1 MEKYTRSD
9 GRSPGQLRK
18 IRITPD
24 YTRYAEGCALIELGG
39 TRVLCTA
46 SVEERTAPFLI
57 GTGRGWVTAEYAM
70 LPRATHTRS
79 PRDISKLRLSSRS
92 AEIQRLLG
100 RSLRCVCD
108 MSLLGERTIVV
119 DCDVLQ
125 ADGGTRTASVTG
137 GYVALAL
144 AMDRLVRDGVLP
156 QSPLTGQVAA
166 VSVGMVDGRA
176 LLDLCYD
183 EDSRADVDMNIVM
196 TGEGGLVEVQGTGE
210 GRAFSRVEMSSLMT
224 LARRGIARLLAE
236 QRRVLAGRTGTGGRV

>member
-1 MEKYTRSD
+1 MQRCD

-18 IRITPD
+18 LKITPD
-24 YTRYAEGCALIELGG
+24 YTRYAEGSVLIECGA

-46 SVEERTAPFLI
+46 TVEDRTPPFLT
-57 GTGRGWVTAEYAM
+57 GTGKGWVTAEYSM

-100 RSLRCVCD
+100 RALRCVCD
-108 MSLLGERTIVV
+108 TELLGERTVVV

-144 AMDRLVRDGVLP
+144 AMNRLVRDGVLP
-156 QSPLTGQVAA
+156 QNPLTGQVAA
-166 VSVGMVDGRA
+166 ISVGIVDGRPM
-176 LLDLCYD
+176 LDLCYE
-183 EDSRADVDMNIVM
+183 EDSRADVDMNVVM
-196 TGEGGLVEVQGTGE
+196 TDGGGLVEIQGTGE
-210 GRAFSRVEMSSLMT
+210 GRAFTRAELGVMTT
-224 LARRGIARLLAE
+224 LARRGIGRLLTE
-236 QRRVLAGRTGTGGRV
+236 QRRVLSAWEGAVP